1 LRFVDLPFLILP
13 GMRWV
18 GVDGFEV
25 ELVVLDRLPI
35 LRISQR
41 VGRTRYWHAD
51 CRTPAEVA
59 EHVDLADLVEVIP
72 IRPLL

>member
-1 LRFVDLPFLILP
+1 
-13 GMRWV
+13 MRWQ

-41 VGRTRYWHAD
+41 VGRNRYWHAD

-59 EHVDLADLVEVIP
+59 EHLDLGDLVEIVELHP
-72 IRPLL
+72 RRV